1 MGQSM
6 FDRFKGFGAGGD
18 KRRRQTESAS
28 GVGAVSRWAVEQGFA
43 YSVPAGGEGF
53 CISGN
58 AEGKPWKIER
68 SVASRDFMQGDEL
81 RARAQLNVLGGA
93 AVIVMNRSLKE
104 VLEKRVYKIYT
115 DPVQTMAEPSLSEEM
130 RWLALYPEFVWKA
143 LPDAFWRRY
152 AVLATN
158 GGEAA
163 VLIGEK
169 LSHLLMLLGASDPNV
184 EVPFM
189 LMLLRGSVYLRMQYT
204 PADLETLQRVSA
216 IFAGACESAVAGFSV
231 DAQL

>member
-1 MGQSM
+1 M
-6 FDRFKGFGAGGD
+6 FDRFKKFGAGGD
-18 KRRRQTESAS
+18 KGLSQAETAA
-28 GVGAVSRWAVEQGFA
+28 GADAVARWAVEQGFA
-43 YSVPAGGEGF
+43 CSLPAGGEGF
-53 CISGN
+53 CLSGS
-58 AEGKPWKIER
+58 AHGKPWKIER

-81 RARAQLNVLGGA
+81 RARAELSVLGGA

-130 RWLALYPEFVWKA
+130 RWLALYPEFVWKT

-158 GGEAA
+158 DGDAGL
-163 VLIGEK
+163 LISEK
-169 LSHLLMLLGASDPNV
+169 LAQLLMLLGSNEPNA

-189 LMLLRGSVYLRMQYT
+189 LMLLRGRIYLRMQYT
-204 PADLETLQRVSA
+204 PADLETLQKAST

>member
-1 MGQSM
+1 M
-6 FDRFKGFGAGGD
+6 FDRFKKFGTGGD
-18 KRRRQTESAS
+18 RSLSQSEKSAN
-28 GVGAVSRWAVEQGFA
+28 VDAVFRWAVEQGFT
-43 YSVPAGGEGF
+43 YSLPAGGEGF
-53 CISGN
+53 CLSGR
-58 AEGKPWKIER
+58 ADGKPWKIEQ

-81 RARAQLNVLGGA
+81 RARAELRVLGGA
-93 AVIVMNRSLKE
+93 AVIVMNRPLKE

-158 GGEAA
+158 DGDAA
-163 VLIGEK
+163 ALISEK
-169 LSHLLMLLGASDPNV
+169 LSQLLMLFGVSDPNA

-189 LMLLRGSVYLRMQYT
+189 LMLLRGRVYLRMQYT
-204 PADLETLQRVSA
+204 PADLETLQRASA
-216 IFAGACESAVAGFSV
+216 IFAAACESAVAGFSV